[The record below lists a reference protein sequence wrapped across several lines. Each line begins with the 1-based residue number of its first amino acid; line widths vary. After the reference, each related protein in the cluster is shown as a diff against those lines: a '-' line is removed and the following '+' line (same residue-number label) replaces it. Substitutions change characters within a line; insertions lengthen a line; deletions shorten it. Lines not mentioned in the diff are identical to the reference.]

1 MKLYFHVLT
10 QRDVHVIWMPA
21 NLTHFVLSH
30 PGRTRKKTIVVCCY
44 GKQVN

>member
-21 NLTHFVLSH
+21 NLTHFVIQAEQE
-30 PGRTRKKTIVVCCY
+30 RK
-44 GKQVN
+44 QLWSAAMASR